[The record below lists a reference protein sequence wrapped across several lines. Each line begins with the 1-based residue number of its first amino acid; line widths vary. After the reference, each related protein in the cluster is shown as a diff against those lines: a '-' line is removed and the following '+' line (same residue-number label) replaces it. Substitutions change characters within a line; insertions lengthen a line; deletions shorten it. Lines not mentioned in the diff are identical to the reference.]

1 MSETV
6 QEVTKTLELKLVSP
20 NAHKRR
26 KFRET
31 TDAYRAALH
40 AAFDADCSTRSA
52 ANDMVV
58 EYDLSGYAKNA
69 LKQYV
74 PQLLDEDTYDADE
87 LHDEHPVRFTNEGVE
102 LDHKPQNAVEWYV
115 KIPHHDDYHLWVPA
129 QPNPDQRPW
138 VEAVFSG
145 DADMGECRLFE
156 RDGEWFLHMVATQE
170 VEEHERSTDSAS
182 DATPIGVD
190 IGESALITV
199 CHRDE
204 RGTPTAPTLWNDE
217 GKAVRRLRKT
227 YFTMKR
233 RLQQRGS
240 RRIVDEFG
248 DRLWRRIDDI
258 LHTVSA
264 EVVEYAA
271 RFENPVLVL
280 ENLTYIRENMDYGAF
295 MNRRLHGWGFAKLH
309 AQIRYK
315 AKERGIPVEEAPIP
329 TPDVNPAYTSQTCHA
344 CGERGTRPT
353 QATFRCTNEECWV
366 SEYQAD
372 VNAALNIADRY
383 RYSYSSG
390 ESRPREDAGGDDS
403 AGDGARL
410 TAPQDTSRSEDHPD
424 DHHSESESGASD
436 DNASSSTPLAAAGT
450 AQMTRETNT
459 S

>member
-1 MSETV
+1 M
-6 QEVTKTLELKLVSP
+6 VTKTLELKLVSP
-20 NAHKRR
+20 NAHKQR
-26 KFRET
+26 KFHET

-40 AAFDADCSTRSA
+40 AAFDADCATQSA
-52 ANDMVV
+52 ANDVVV

-87 LHDEHPVRFTNEGVE
+87 LHDEHPVRFTNEGVR

-115 KIPHHDDYHLWVPA
+115 KVPHHDDYHLWVPA

-138 VEAVFSG
+138 VEAVFAG

-156 RDGEWFLHMVATQE
+156 RDDEWFLHMVVTRE
-170 VEEHERSTDSAS
+170 VKERSTDSVSAE
-182 DATPIGVD
+182 TPIGVD
-190 IGESALITV
+190 IGESALLTV

-217 GKAVRRLRKT
+217 GKTVRRLRKT

-240 RRIVDEFG
+240 RRIAESFG
-248 DRLWRRIDDI
+248 DHLWRRIDDI
-258 LHTVSA
+258 LHTVSS

-280 ENLTYIRENMDYGAF
+280 ENLTYIRESMDYGAF

-353 QATFRCTNEECWV
+353 QATFRCTNDECWV

-383 RYSYSSG
+383 SSG
-390 ESRPREDAGGDDS
+390 ESCPREHADGDDS

-410 TAPQDTSRSEDHPD
+410 TAPQDTSRSE
-424 DHHSESESGASD
+424 ASD
-436 DNASSSTPLAAAGT
+436 NNASSSTPLAAAGT
-450 AQMTRETNT
+450 AQMTRETDA